1 MNVWLEAAFREGE
14 RAENAR
20 FTGLVARP
28 GTEVFLLH
36 LFACQVLSKPLIYGF
51 ITGKRPK
58 RSSFLTVLFS
68 NSIGK
73 SRELTSSTIIY
84 LKTIPTCCYSSI
96 SLCSPRN
103 NPVNYVLPHFDL
115 WLFFICEFWV
125 VPVLLLR
132 QAQAADCLAWLGTI
146 TSHSAI
152 LHFTLLERTICSTGF
167 RCWPPG
173 WKQLH

>member
-1 MNVWLEAAFREGE
+1 MNVWLQKLLEAAFRGGE
-14 RAENAR
+14 RAENTR

-28 GTEVFLLH
+28 GTEIFLLH

-58 RSSFLTVLFS
+58 RSSSLTVLFS

-84 LKTIPTCCYSSI
+84 LKSIPTCCYSSI

-103 NPVNYVLPHFDL
+103 NPVNYVLPHWPVTVFHL
-115 WLFFICEFWV
+115 WILGCSCSAFKASSGSRLSCMAWHHYIALCNSAFHSPGENH
-125 VPVLLLR
+125 LLYR
-132 QAQAADCLAWLGTI
+132 
-146 TSHSAI
+146 
-152 LHFTLLERTICSTGF
+152 F
-167 RCWPPG
+167 
-173 WKQLH
+173 